1 MAPQSH
7 GTRTPL
13 RATLSATFVLILA
26 GLLFTANARLSGGE
40 ENRQPENF
48 AELVRQEVDRGDD
61 LLAEVEGLRSAVDT
75 LSDGLATEVP
85 ALDPALDVS
94 SGIEAGMTAV
104 TGAGLRVQLEDAP
117 TNRPQ
122 PPEIVPDDL
131 VVHQQDLE
139 GVINALWAGGAEAMT
154 LQGERVTAL
163 TAFRCVGN
171 VLSLHG
177 RVYSPPYVVEAV
189 GDPQRLQAALDASE
203 PLSIYREYVA
213 AVGLGFSVETR
224 DTIDAPAYTGVLTL
238 EHASVPAGTD
248 VYR

>member
-1 MAPQSH
+1 
-7 GTRTPL
+7 
-13 RATLSATFVLILA
+13 
-26 GLLFTANARLSGGE
+26 
-40 ENRQPENF
+40 
-48 AELVRQEVDRGDD
+48 
-61 LLAEVEGLRSAVDT
+61 VEGLRSTVDT
-75 LSDGLATEVP
+75 LSASLDVQPPT
-85 ALDPALDVS
+85 LDPVLDVN
-94 SGIEAGMTAV
+94 SGIQAGMTPV
-104 TGAGLRVQLEDAP
+104 TGAGLRVQLDDAP

-122 PPEIVPDDL
+122 PEEIVPDDL

-189 GDPQRLQAALDASE
+189 GDPDQLRAALDASG

-213 AVGLGFSVETR
+213 AVGLGYDVQGQ
-224 DTIDAPAYTGVLTL
+224 DQIDVPAFTGSLTL
-238 EHASVPAGTD
+238 EHATVTCTGDRAPGRGPMAARAHVPSSLAALAAPDGRQVVRGAETATTGPPAGD
-248 VYR
+248 PS

>member
-1 MAPQSH
+1 MAPQTH
-7 GTRTPL
+7 GRRTSF
-13 RATLSATFVLILA
+13 RATLSVTLVLVLS

-48 AELVRQEVDRGDD
+48 AELVRQEVDRGDE

-75 LSDGLATEVP
+75 LSASLDVQAPT
-85 ALDPALDVS
+85 LDPVLDVN
-94 SGIEAGMTAV
+94 SGIQAGMTPV
-104 TGAGLRVQLEDAP
+104 TGAGLRVQLDDAP

-122 PPEIVPDDL
+122 PEEIVPDDL

-189 GDPQRLQAALDASE
+189 GDPDQLRDALDASG

-213 AVGLGFSVETR
+213 AVGLGYDVQGR
-224 DTIDAPAYTGVLTL
+224 DQIDVPAFTGSLTL
-238 EHASVPAGTD
+238 EHATVPEGVD

>member
-7 GTRTPL
+7 GTRTPV
-13 RATLSATFVLILA
+13 RATLSVTFVLILA

-61 LLAEVEGLRSAVDT
+61 LLTEVEGLRADV
-75 LSDGLATEVP
+75 DGLSAALDTQVP
-85 ALDPALDVS
+85 TLDPALDTS
-94 SGIEAGMTAV
+94 SGIEAGLTAV
-104 TGAGLRVQLEDAP
+104 TGSGLRVQLDDAP

-122 PPEIVPDDL
+122 PEEIVPDDL

-154 LQGERVTAL
+154 LQGQRVTAL

-189 GDPQRLQAALDASE
+189 GDPEALQAALDSSG
-203 PLSIYREYVA
+203 PLTIYREYVA
-213 AVGLGFSVETR
+213 AVGLGYSVQTE
-224 DTIDAPAYTGVLTL
+224 DSIDAPAYSGVLNL
-238 EHASVPAGTD
+238 EHATVPAGTD

>member
-1 MAPQSH
+1 MAPQTH
-7 GTRTPL
+7 GSRTSF
-13 RATLSATFVLILA
+13 RATLSVTLVLILS

-40 ENRQPENF
+40 ENRQPDNF
-48 AELVRQEVDRGDD
+48 AELVRQEVDRGDE
-61 LLAEVEGLRSAVDT
+61 LLSEVEGLRSAVET
-75 LSDGLATEVP
+75 LSASLDVQAPT
-85 ALDPALDVS
+85 LDPVLDVN
-94 SGIEAGMTAV
+94 SGIEAGMTPV
-104 TGAGLRVQLEDAP
+104 TGAGLRVQLDDAP

-122 PPEIVPDDL
+122 PEEIVPDDL

-189 GDPQRLQAALDASE
+189 GDPDRLRDALDASG
-203 PLSIYREYVA
+203 PLSVYREYVA
-213 AVGLGFSVETR
+213 AVGLGYDVQGQ
-224 DTIDAPAYTGVLTL
+224 DQIDVPAFTGSLNL
-238 EHASVPAGTD
+238 EHATVPEGVD